1 MKNATINSQRTLP
14 WTPEAK
20 QAALGYIREILKYK
34 WVGFGLLGEFPPT
47 TCQFFTQYSLNIPRD
62 SSLKQMLVEG
72 FQRSHEERGWNLSFE
87 ILVQPGGAHMSS
99 HNLRIR
105 GSTSRSAWAKYK
117 SETTQA
123 KTLSKKKKGVN
134 SVTSIYTSYLVF
146 CHFGSIKLQR
156 NFPRQIF
163 VEFIE

>member
-1 MKNATINSQRTLP
+1 MKNTTINFQRTLP

-20 QAALGYIREILKYK
+20 QAALGYIRQILKYK

-62 SSLKQMLVEG
+62 SSLKQMFVEG

-105 GSTSRSAWAKYK
+105 GSTSRSAWATYK
-117 SETTQA
+117 SETN
-123 KTLSKKKKGVN
+123 LG
-134 SVTSIYTSYLVF
+134 
-146 CHFGSIKLQR
+146 
-156 NFPRQIF
+156 
-163 VEFIE
+163 